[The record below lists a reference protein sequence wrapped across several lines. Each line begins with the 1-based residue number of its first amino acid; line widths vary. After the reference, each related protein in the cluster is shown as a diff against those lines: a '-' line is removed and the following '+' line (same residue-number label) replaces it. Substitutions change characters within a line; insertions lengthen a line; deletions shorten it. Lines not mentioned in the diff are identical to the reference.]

1 MKKLFSCLAVF
12 ILFFAVIRADEVSDA
27 KQRIQARQ
35 SEVATLKSS
44 GALGENN
51 RGLLEVRDN
60 AAGADKVASD
70 ENRDREVLYALIA
83 KRTGSTADA
92 VGRARAKEIAQGS
105 KAGVWVQDEGG
116 RWIKK

>member
-1 MKKLFSCLAVF
+1 MKKIFSCLAAF
-12 ILFFAVIRADEVSDA
+12 LLFFSFTHADEVSDA

-44 GALGENN
+44 GTLGENN

-70 ENRDREVLYALIA
+70 ENRDREVLYAVVA
-83 KRTGSTADA
+83 KRSGSTPDA
-92 VGRARAKEIAQGS
+92 VGRARAKELAQSS
-105 KAGVWVQDEGG
+105 KPGVWVQDEAGH
-116 RWIKK
+116 WAKK